1 MQYRANVRASTAG
14 ELRETPYA
22 LSDREWRATRSP
34 KGRRVAEREGL
45 SAKEFEPCI
54 NLDFKRVYLP
64 SGMSLVTVANR
75 FR

>member
-1 MQYRANVRASTAG
+1 
-14 ELRETPYA
+14 
-22 LSDREWRATRSP
+22 
-34 KGRRVAEREGL
+34 VAEREGL

-75 FR
+75 CR

>member
-34 KGRRVAEREGL
+34 KGRRVAEREGWND
-45 SAKEFEPCI
+45 S
-54 NLDFKRVYLP
+54 
-64 SGMSLVTVANR
+64 R
-75 FR
+75 FRGL